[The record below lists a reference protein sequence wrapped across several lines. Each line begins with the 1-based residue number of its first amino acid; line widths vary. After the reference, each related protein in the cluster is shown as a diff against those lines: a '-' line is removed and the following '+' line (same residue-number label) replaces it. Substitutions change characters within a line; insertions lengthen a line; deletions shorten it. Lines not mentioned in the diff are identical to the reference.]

1 MRRHAIPNMREET
14 MTQIQAG
21 TWVEIEQI
29 VLTPEQRAPSL
40 PEDTK
45 SAPYVLHVSV
55 FLLEPA
61 ELGGPAQVRTMI
73 GRELSGT
80 LITINPS
87 YSHSFGSTIPE
98 LLTIGTEAER

>member
-1 MRRHAIPNMREET
+1 MS
-14 MTQIQAG
+14 QIQRG

-29 VLTPEQRAPSL
+29 VLTPDQRAPSL

-45 SAPYVLHVSV
+45 RVPYVLHVSG

-61 ELGGPAQVRTMI
+61 ELGGPARVRTII

-87 YSHSFGSTIPE
+87 YSHSFGSTVPE
-98 LLTIGTEAER
+98 LLRIGTEAER

>member
-1 MRRHAIPNMREET
+1 MS
-14 MTQIQAG
+14 QIQRG

-29 VLTPEQRAPSL
+29 VLTPEQRAPGL

-45 SAPYVLHVSV
+45 RVPYVLHVSG

-61 ELGGPAQVRTMI
+61 ELGGPARVRTII

-87 YSHSFGSTIPE
+87 YSHSFGSTVPE
-98 LLTIGTEAER
+98 LLRIGTEAER